1 MRRVFALLGL
11 SAALVV
17 AWLSLFPSQAV
28 ATIEG
33 PCTASI
39 DKVDVT
45 NGHDAPDSA
54 VPLQSGTKVPV
65 AGTAQDRVTDLSYTV
80 HLAGGGV
87 QVGSVV
93 IAQDGLSWKGTVD
106 LEKISNAT
114 VGLFEV
120 TADVETTG
128 APCTGTAYV
137 CIEGRSPF
145 TTAAGAGATVF
156 GVGGAIL
163 LVLSL
168 TRARGMGLARSSL
181 QGFAGGATAGL
192 GGAVLLQQFCTLPLT
207 AASAVGVPVVLGG
220 AGAIG
225 ASVLR
230 RAGTRGARRAA
241 QIAHG
246 HGAGGSGGPP
256 GEPTE
261 VVHPGAGGGA
271 PHEPVGAG
279 HGAGGPSASTGGGG
293 GAGGGGAGGGA
304 GPGGGGAGG
313 GGPSPAPAGPSGGP
327 PAGGGPSPTPAGPGG
342 GPPAGGGPSPA
353 PAGPSGGPPAGGGPS
368 PAPAGPGGPPGGG
381 PSPAP
386 AGPGGP
392 APGGGPSPAPA
403 NPGGPAPGG
412 GPSPAPPG
420 PGAPAV
426 RGGPSPAP
434 AGPLPPPPPSG
445 AAVPPVVPLVPG
457 DDRTCPNCGAANER
471 DAQFCTNCGE
481 KLT

>member
-17 AWLSLFPSQAV
+17 AWLSLLPSQAV
-28 ATIEG
+28 ATVEG

-39 DKVDVT
+39 DNVNVT
-45 NGHDAPDSA
+45 KGHDDPGDA
-54 VPLQSGTKVPV
+54 VPLQSGDEIPV
-65 AGTAQDRVTDLSYTV
+65 AGTATSRVTDLSYTV
-80 HLAGGGV
+80 HVAGGGV

-93 IAQDGLSWKGTVD
+93 IAQDGLSWEGTVD
-106 LEKISNAT
+106 LDKISNAT

-120 TADVETTG
+120 TAEVQTTG

-145 TTAAGAGATVF
+145 TTAAGAGATLF

-163 LVLSL
+163 LVLSF

-207 AASAVGVPVVLGG
+207 AASAVGVPAVLGG

-246 HGAGGSGGPP
+246 HGAGGTMGPS

-261 VVHPGAGGGA
+261 VIHHGAGAG
-271 PHEPVGAG
+271 PHESVGAG
-279 HGAGGPSASTGGGG
+279 HAPGAPSAS
-293 GAGGGGAGGGA
+293 AGGGG

-313 GGPSPAPAGPSGGP
+313 GGPSPAPP
-327 PAGGGPSPTPAGPGG
+327 GPGP

-353 PAGPSGGPPAGGGPS
+353 PAGPSGPA
-368 PAPAGPGGPPGGG
+368 PGGG

-386 AGPGGP
+386 AGPGG
-392 APGGGPSPAPA
+392 SP
-403 NPGGPAPGG
+403 PGG

-420 PGAPAV
+420 PGGPAPG
-426 RGGPSPAP
+426 GGPRPAPLGPGAP
-434 AGPLPPPPPSG
+434 AGGGPWPLPPPPPSG
-445 AAVPPVVPLVPG
+445 AAVPPVVPFVPG
-457 DDRTCPNCGAANER
+457 EDRTCPNCGTANEH

-481 KLT
+481 KIT